1 MDEAELQ
8 RLRERVDLLEA
19 ERAIAHVMYRYI
31 EACDVLKNASYIAS
45 LFTEDA
51 IWEGRG
57 NLAEFG
63 QTIGRTAI
71 REMFVENPQML
82 PFTAHFLCNP
92 TIVVAPDVS
101 RGWGKWHV
109 LEAAT
114 LRDKRAQVWMLAWYD
129 NDFRRVDDTWKI
141 SHVRY
146 QDTCVVPYEQGW
158 LKTTYV
164 SPLTFKTT
172 ASL

>member
-8 RLRERVDLLEA
+8 RLRELVDLLEA

-51 IWEGRG
+51 IWEGKG

-71 REMFVENPQML
+71 REMFVENPRML

-109 LEAAT
+109 LEAAIAILWT
-114 LRDKRAQVWMLAWYD
+114 KVPPEGHAALRIALTMSGLA
-129 NDFRRVDDTWKI
+129 V
-141 SHVRY
+141 
-146 QDTCVVPYEQGW
+146 EMM
-158 LKTTYV
+158 
-164 SPLTFKTT
+164 
-172 ASL
+172 